1 MENQLENLKLNAK
14 NIKSSL
20 VFSNKELSKLRS
32 DKKVLFKKI
41 ALQDKRLA
49 EEKRIETKMK
59 SGFKGITDT
68 VTKPVKGIFDS
79 IMEFLGLILTKFL
92 IDELP
97 TIIAK
102 IEEFL
107 NSDFVKGVKKV
118 FKVIGDAFVELGKL
132 FGILPP
138 EKQEKAT
145 GELSELEKSSD
156 DDNLDYNEADK
167 EEKNFLSWLT
177 GYEKDVDLI
186 PDEESEESGVSQEQ
200 QAELSQKADEAR
212 QSGQMASFREDNAA
226 NQELQRTPAP
236 NNIQPSTTPK
246 ANIEQNV
253 NKDNPLREGN
263 NSFEES
269 VSNINEATKEDEGI
283 LKQLESLQRNLSN
296 LMSSAAST
304 AGSLMPGRGSGMGNV
319 TVHDQID
326 LSSFEGNVISV
337 GKAILNQGF
346 TISENKYFTKNHWGG
361 PGPNPGGFNPRGDS
375 PVGRHASS
383 DHGTNALDITDWRGS
398 FQSGIPRLKNL
409 FLSLYDK
416 KEQYGIKSLIF
427 DPAGHWFQGMR
438 NYSRAPYGGHGEH
451 LHVGFTVSA
460 DSIMKQAQTN
470 EKLTSLQTTGAMP
483 NDSEPEETIV
493 VVNQNKVKTVPVV
506 VPITKTVYEEAASNQ
521 QLTSAIWGG

>member
-32 DKKVLFKKI
+32 DKKTLFKKI

-49 EEKRIETKMK
+49 EEKRIETRMK

-97 TIIAK
+97 TIVAK

-107 NSDFVKGVKKV
+107 DSDFVKGVKKV

-138 EKQEKAT
+138 DKQEKAT
-145 GELSELEKSSD
+145 AELSDLEKSAD
-156 DDNLDYNEADK
+156 DDNLSYDEADK

-186 PDEESEESGVSQEQ
+186 PDEQSGVSQEQ

-226 NQELQRTPAP
+226 NQKLQRTPAK
-236 NNIQPSTTPK
+236 NNIQPTPK
-246 ANIEQNV
+246 PKENIEQNT
-253 NKDNPLREGN
+253 NRDNPLREGN
-263 NSFEES
+263 KSFKES
-269 VSNINEATKEDEGI
+269 VSNINEATEEDEGI
-283 LKQLESLQRNLSN
+283 LKQLESLQKNLSN
-296 LMSSAAST
+296 FMSSAT
-304 AGSLMPGRGSGMGNV
+304 GLMPAPGRGGGMGNN
-319 TVHDQID
+319 TSHDQID
-326 LSSFEGNVISV
+326 LSPFEGNVISV

-346 TISENKYFTKNHWGG
+346 TIGENKYFTKNNWDGF
-361 PGPNPGGFNPRGDS
+361 GPNTGGFNPRGDS
-375 PVGRHASS
+375 YVGRHASS

-398 FQSGIPRLKNL
+398 FESGIPRLKNL

-416 KEQYGIKSLIF
+416 KQQYGIKSLIF
-427 DPAGHWFQGMR
+427 DPAGYWFQGMK
-438 NYSRAPYGGHGEH
+438 NYSRYPYGGHPSH

-460 DSIMKQAQTN
+460 DSIMKQAKTN

-483 NDSEPEETIV
+483 NDSEPEETVV